1 MREKDE
7 NKDDKFTLDE
17 LKAIKE
23 KVESTSV
30 SLKVLKVKS
39 EEGYCD

>member
-23 KVESTSV
+23 KVESTTV

-39 EEGYCD
+39 KEGYCD